1 MENLEAV
8 LESTY
13 LKTAV
18 EAQLTESENLDMVV
32 GFVKQAITHNF
43 VLVMLRPKHLTIAKD
58 IIIQNS
64 SSLRLGTVIDFP
76 LGISDT
82 HEKIKE
88 AEIAITNG
96 ANELDFVLNY
106 QAYLNHEYQR
116 VKNEILDCTK
126 YVLDRGLVIKWIIES
141 DALNNHQIMHL
152 CQLIRSVISINFS
165 QIDFEKIY
173 VKSSTG
179 YFKKKGVVNG
189 VTADVIELIKENAKP
204 ILVKASAGVRTKQDV
219 LNMLKAGASRIGTS
233 SALSI
238 IKNKTS
244 NSDY

>member
-13 LKTAV
+13 LRTAE

-32 GFVKQAITHNF
+32 GFVNEAIAHKF
-43 VLVMLRPKHLTIAKD
+43 KLVMLRPKHLTIAKD
-58 IIIQNS
+58 IITQNS
-64 SSLRLGTVIDFP
+64 SSLKLGAVIDFP
-76 LGISDT
+76 LGVSDT
-82 HEKIKE
+82 KQKIKE
-88 AEIAITNG
+88 AEMAVAYG

-106 QAYLNHEYQR
+106 QAYLNHEYER

-126 YVLDRGLVIKWIIES
+126 YILDKGLVIKWIIES
-141 DALNNHQIMHL
+141 DALSNKQITHL
-152 CQLIRSVISINFS
+152 CQLIRSVILINFS
-165 QIDFEKIY
+165 RINHEMIY

-179 YFKKKGVVNG
+179 YFKRNGVVNG
-189 VTADVIELIKENAKP
+189 VTADVIELMKENAKP

-233 SALSI
+233 SAISI